1 MLLTPVGIVCCG
13 PTESFS
19 EGQRY
24 LGGTMNAGQAAALV
38 KIMLAF
44 VVKTDSSS
52 GRECRA
58 YNMYI
63 SRLSITKG
71 AGIHCLIWSLIHRIR
86 QPLDH

>member
-44 VVKTDSSS
+44 VDETDSTAD
-52 GRECRA
+52 RICRV
-58 YNMYI
+58 YNRYI
-63 SRLSITKG
+63 SNEDDEGCRHTMFNM
-71 AGIHCLIWSLIHRIR
+71 
-86 QPLDH
+86 